1 MSKNFIQVA
10 AAVIECDGRYLIT
23 QRGPRTHLAGFWE
36 FPGGKREP
44 GESLE
49 ACVLRE
55 VYEELGVEVIQPTP
69 FMVIQHEYPEKEVEL
84 HFFSCSISQ
93 GEVQPLGCADFRW
106 VTPEE
111 LANFAFPPADDPVVA
126 RLRERAGVRT

>member
-1 MSKNFIQVA
+1 MSNNIIQVA

-55 VYEELGVEVIQPTP
+55 VYEELGVEVAQPIP
-69 FMVIQHEYPEKEVEL
+69 FMVVQHEYPEKAVEL
-84 HFFSCSISQ
+84 HFFFCSILQ
-93 GEVQPLGCADFRW
+93 GDVQPLGCSDLRW

-111 LANFAFPPADDPVVA
+111 LANFTFPPADDPVVA